1 MCRGL
6 WLSDGCSSWWT
17 LVIPYRIETRSDGR
31 VWEKRRGVRAMD
43 EADELTDEEEGGV
56 WT

>member
-1 MCRGL
+1 
-6 WLSDGCSSWWT
+6 
-17 LVIPYRIETRSDGR
+17 VIPYRIETRSDGR